1 MFGRIEITIKP
12 PENSM
17 RLLPSILTLACCLAT
32 STIARA
38 DTITWIVSIVGS
50 GSLGAQTFTDKRI
63 TLVDTATTE
72 NYYEFGD
79 FGGPEGFAFCC
90 FVSDATATVE
100 GFGTFG
106 SAATEVDTEFSDSG
120 LAIGDSENR
129 LSIVSGLIAPD
140 TAESIGPVFGNGS
153 VIDSCDPFFQFAPC
167 PGYIETTGGNL
178 FIDSFIP
185 ESATGQEILSAV
197 PEPGTFVLIG
207 SGLLAMSGVW
217 RKRFIRQ

>member
-1 MFGRIEITIKP
+1 LPTFP
-12 PENSM
+12 NSNAELTM

-32 STIARA
+32 STISHA

-50 GSLGAQTFTDKRI
+50 GSLGAQTFTDNRI
-63 TLVDTATTE
+63 TLIDTATIE

-90 FVSDATATVE
+90 FVDSATATVQ
-100 GFGTFG
+100 GIGTFG
-106 SAATEVDTEFSDSG
+106 SAAVEVDTEFSDSG
-120 LAIGDSENR
+120 LAIADSENR
-129 LSIVSGLIAPD
+129 LSIASGLIAPN

-153 VIDSCDPFFQFAPC
+153 VIDGCDPDFGFPPC

-185 ESATGQEILSAV
+185 SSATGQEILSAV
-197 PEPGTFVLIG
+197 PEPGTFILLG
-207 SGLLAMSGVW
+207 SGLLAMRGVW
-217 RKRFIRQ
+217 RKRFS